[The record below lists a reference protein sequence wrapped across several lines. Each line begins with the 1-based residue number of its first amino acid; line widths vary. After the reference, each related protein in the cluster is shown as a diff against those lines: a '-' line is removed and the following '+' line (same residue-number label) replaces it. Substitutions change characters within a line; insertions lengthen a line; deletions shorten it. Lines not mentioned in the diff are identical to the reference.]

1 MKTPK
6 YMVFLEAYISGTKI
20 WFDFQNPR
28 SLQNADVRFFVF
40 RLLYPQNWARTS
52 WLRKSQ
58 FCFFDFLEFGLSDFL
73 HIAQSV
79 RRPGGT
85 RVKISCR
92 LYFWFRIS
100 GYFMK
105 TGLNRAETRT
115 FSVFLEN
122 ASLLFLSYQNIGR
135 EQQWAHFADTAST
148 FTKIDQYDSYKSNDS
163 ESIIKR

>member
-1 MKTPK
+1 MKTPE

-20 WFDFQNPR
+20 WFDFQNPW
-28 SLQNADVRFFVF
+28 SLFYKKT
-40 RLLYPQNWARTS
+40 LT
-52 WLRKSQ
+52 
-58 FCFFDFLEFGLSDFL
+58 SDFSYL
-73 HIAQSV
+73 DPFISPNIGTEKVPILFFRFYQIWIHIAQSV
-79 RRPGGT
+79 RRPRGT